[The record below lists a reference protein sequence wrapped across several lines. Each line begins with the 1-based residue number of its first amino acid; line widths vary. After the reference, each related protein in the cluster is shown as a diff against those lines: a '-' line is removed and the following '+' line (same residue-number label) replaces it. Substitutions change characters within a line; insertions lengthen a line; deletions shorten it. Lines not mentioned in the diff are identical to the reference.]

1 MTSLLLCILLFQT
14 VEDEP
19 LAEGD
24 IKVDYTAVVT
34 MVNLPVKVHQNG
46 LPHRKLAPRDLS
58 VVENGVKVDIEDVR
72 KVQTP
77 LRVQLLF
84 DLSVSNERYLD
95 LAERAVG
102 QLLDGRKKGDL
113 FRLSGFSDIPV
124 SLTEFTDDTALIKSK
139 LNTMRPVGTTA
150 FYDAMYLALDD
161 LNRVNGSRVLVV
173 FSDGHD
179 LISRTS
185 QTELATRARNF
196 QIPIVFVNFSKKRKK
211 SLLKQQ
217 QDFIRGVVTETGG
230 AVIDGTSAHGRDLR
244 TTLDRLRFRYLIR
257 FMPPGP
263 DDLEQWRRLE
273 VQIAGCTNCRIEHR
287 RAYQLKSIQ

>member
-1 MTSLLLCILLFQT
+1 MTSLLLCVLLFQAF
-14 VEDEP
+14 EDEP

-46 LPHRKLAPRDLS
+46 LPHRRLAPKDLS
-58 VVENGVKVDIEDVR
+58 VVENGIKVDIEDVR

-84 DLSVSNERYLD
+84 DLSASNERYLD
-95 LAERAVG
+95 LAEKAVG
-102 QLLDGRKKGDL
+102 MVLDGKKQGDL
-113 FRLSGFSDIPV
+113 FKLSGFSDIPV
-124 SLTEFTDDTALIKSK
+124 SLTDFTDDTAAVKSK
-139 LNTMRPVGTTA
+139 LSTMRPVGTTA
-150 FYDAMYLALDD
+150 FYDAMYRALDD
-161 LNRVNGSRVLVV
+161 LSRTNGSRVLVV

-185 QTELATRARNF
+185 QGDLATRARNF

-211 SLLKQQ
+211 PLLKQQ
-217 QDFIRGVVTETGG
+217 QDYIKGVVNETGG
-230 AVIDGTSAHGRDLR
+230 AVINGTSAHGRDLR
-244 TTLDRLRFRYLIR
+244 AALDRLRFRYLIR

-273 VQIAGCTNCRIEHR
+273 VQVAGCTNCRIEHR
-287 RAYQLKSIQ
+287 RAYQLKSVQ